1 MRSRVL
7 LPLVLATTAIV
18 LAACGSSASE
28 PTAQPATM
36 ADVDSLTFTS
46 TAVTVDG
53 KDKPLASEQPITIA
67 FSGGRVSIKAGCNTM
82 VGSAAIVDG
91 VLNTGELASTMMACE
106 PALMDQDAWLTRVL
120 SAGPTVTRPD
130 DHSITLTSGGTV
142 IDLAVVET
150 VGENDTPLGDE
161 NSQAQAQALC
171 DDLIAK
177 KATETDAQ
185 AAAEQAG
192 MLFRVGTREGESF
205 PMTMDFRPNRITVT
219 IEGGVVTECTTG

>member
-1 MRSRVL
+1 MRVVRLASVAVAGAL
-7 LPLVLATTAIV
+7 L
-18 LAACGSSASE
+18 LAACSSGSSAPEASV
-28 PTAQPATM
+28 ATWTN
-36 ADVDSLTFTS
+36 VDSLTYVS

-53 KDKPLASEQPITIA
+53 QGKPLASDQPISIRFA
-67 FSGGRVSIKAGCNTM
+67 DGQVSIQAGCNTM

-91 VLNTGELASTMMACE
+91 VLNVGELASTRMACE
-106 PALMDQDAWLTRVL
+106 QALMDQDAWLARVL

-130 DHSITLTSGGTV
+130 DQSITVTSGGTV
-142 IDLAVVET
+142 IDLVVLET

-177 KATETDAQ
+177 KATEADAQ
-185 AAAEQAG
+185 VAAEQAG

-219 IEGGVVTECTTG
+219 IEGGVVTQCTTG